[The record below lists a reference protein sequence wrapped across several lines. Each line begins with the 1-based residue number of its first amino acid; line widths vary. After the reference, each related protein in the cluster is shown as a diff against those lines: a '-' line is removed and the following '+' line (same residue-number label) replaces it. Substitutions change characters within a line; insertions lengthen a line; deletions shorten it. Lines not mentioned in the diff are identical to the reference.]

1 MKRQNMKKNV
11 LYTMLFA
18 VVALLVTNCGDKE
31 TEGKSR
37 FTYYPTIELEG
48 DTYLVWDKGTPFVDP
63 GYVSTMNGE
72 DVTAEVMI
80 SGTPDVNKSGIYTMT
95 YTTKKNDDGFDASA
109 SRTVVVLDPN
119 SAVEGFY
126 LTQPDSYRTY
136 NGNEVAFGNA
146 FEILVIDNGDGTL
159 YVDDL
164 FGGWYCQR
172 AGYGTKYAMGGT
184 ISLAAD
190 GTVGLISSLVPGWG
204 DGLDDLT
211 GSYADG
217 VFTVDAVY
225 NKNTMHFYQ
234 TWVKE

>member
-1 MKRQNMKKNV
+1 MKKNV

-18 VVALLVTNCGDKE
+18 VVALLVTSCGDKE

-72 DVTAEVMI
+72 DVTAEVMV

-184 ISLAAD
+184 ISLAED
-190 GTVGLISSLVPGWG
+190 GTLGLITSLVPGWG

-211 GSYADG
+211 GTFADG

-225 NKNTMHFYQ
+225 NGNTMHFYQ

>member
-1 MKRQNMKKNV
+1 
-11 LYTMLFA
+11 MLFA
-18 VVALLVTNCGDKE
+18 VVALLVTSCGDKE

-72 DVTAEVMI
+72 DVTAEVII

-95 YTTKKNDDGFDASA
+95 YTTKKNEDGFDASA

-136 NGNEVAFGNA
+136 KGNEVAFGNA

-172 AGYGTKYAMGGT
+172 AGYGTNYAMGGT

-190 GTVGLISSLVPGWG
+190 GTVGLISSLVPG
-204 DGLDDLT
+204 
-211 GSYADG
+211 
-217 VFTVDAVY
+217 
-225 NKNTMHFYQ
+225 
-234 TWVKE
+234 

>member
-1 MKRQNMKKNV
+1 
-11 LYTMLFA
+11 MLFA
-18 VVALLVTNCGDKE
+18 VVALLVTSCGDKE
-31 TEGKSR
+31 SEGKSR

-80 SGTPDVNKSGIYTMT
+80 SGTPDVN
-95 YTTKKNDDGFDASA
+95 NDGFDASA

-211 GSYADG
+211 GSFADG

>member
-1 MKRQNMKKNV
+1 MKKNV

-18 VVALLVTNCGDKE
+18 VVALLVTSCGDKE

-72 DVTAEVMI
+72 DVTAEVII

-146 FEILVIDNGDGTL
+146 FEILIIDNGDGTL

-204 DGLDDLT
+204 DSLDDLT

-225 NKNTMHFYQ
+225 NGFTMHFYQ

>member
-1 MKRQNMKKNV
+1 
-11 LYTMLFA
+11 MLFA
-18 VVALLVTNCGDKE
+18 VVALLVTSCGDK
-31 TEGKSR
+31 TSEGKSR

-48 DTYLVWDKGTPFVDP
+48 DSYLVWDKGTPFVDP
-63 GYVSTMNGE
+63 GYTSTMNGE

-119 SAVEGFY
+119 SEVEGFY

-146 FEILVIDNGDGTL
+146 FEILIIDNGDGTL

>member
-1 MKRQNMKKNV
+1 MKKNV

-18 VVALLVTNCGDKE
+18 VVALLVTSCGDKE

-72 DVTAEVMI
+72 DVTAEVMV

-136 NGNEVAFGNA
+136 NGNEVAYGNA

-190 GTVGLISSLVPGWG
+190 GTVGLISSFVPGWE

>member
-1 MKRQNMKKNV
+1 
-11 LYTMLFA
+11 MLFA
-18 VVALLVTNCGDKE
+18 VVALLVTSCGDKE
-31 TEGKSR
+31 SEGKSR

-126 LTQPDSYRTY
+126 LSQPDSYRTY

-211 GSYADG
+211 GSFADG

>member
-1 MKRQNMKKNV
+1 
-11 LYTMLFA
+11 MLFA
-18 VVALLVTNCGDKE
+18 VVALLVTSCGDKE

-225 NKNTMHFYQ
+225 NGFTMHFYQ

>member
-1 MKRQNMKKNV
+1 
-11 LYTMLFA
+11 MLFA
-18 VVALLVTNCGDKE
+18 VVALLVTSCGDKE
-31 TEGKSR
+31 SEGKSR

-119 SAVEGFY
+119 SAIEGFY

-211 GSYADG
+211 GSFADG

-234 TWVKE
+234 SWVKE

>member
-1 MKRQNMKKNV
+1 M
-11 LYTMLFA
+11 
-18 VVALLVTNCGDKE
+18 
-31 TEGKSR
+31 
-37 FTYYPTIELEG
+37 
-48 DTYLVWDKGTPFVDP
+48 DP

>member
-1 MKRQNMKKNV
+1 
-11 LYTMLFA
+11 MLFA
-18 VVALLVTNCGDKE
+18 VVALLVTSCGDKE

-63 GYVSTMNGE
+63 GYVS
-72 DVTAEVMI
+72 
-80 SGTPDVNKSGIYTMT
+80 VNKSGIYTMT

-211 GSYADG
+211 GSFADG

>member
-1 MKRQNMKKNV
+1 
-11 LYTMLFA
+11 MLFA
-18 VVALLVTNCGDKE
+18 VVALLVTSCGDKE

-72 DVTAEVMI
+72 DVTAEVMV

-146 FEILVIDNGDGTL
+146 FEILIIDNGDGTL

-204 DGLDDLT
+204 DSLDDLT

>member
-1 MKRQNMKKNV
+1 
-11 LYTMLFA
+11 MLFA
-18 VVALLVTNCGDKE
+18 VVALLVTSCGDKE
-31 TEGKSR
+31 SEGKSR

-80 SGTPDVNKSGIYTMT
+80 SGTPDVNKSGVYTMT

-119 SAVEGFY
+119 SAIEGFY

-146 FEILVIDNGDGTL
+146 FEILVVDNGDGTL

-211 GSYADG
+211 GSFADG

>member
-1 MKRQNMKKNV
+1 
-11 LYTMLFA
+11 MLFA
-18 VVALLVTNCGDKE
+18 VVALLVTSCGDKE

-72 DVTAEVMI
+72 DVTAEVII

-146 FEILVIDNGDGTL
+146 FEILIIDNGDGTL

-204 DGLDDLT
+204 DSLDDLT

>member
-1 MKRQNMKKNV
+1 MKKNV

-18 VVALLVTNCGDKE
+18 VVALLVTSCGDKE

-48 DTYLVWDKGTPFVDP
+48 DTYLVWDKGTPFVEP

-72 DVTAEVMI
+72 DVTAEVMV

-136 NGNEVAFGNA
+136 KGNEVAFGNA
-146 FEILVIDNGDGTL
+146 YEILVIDNGDGTL

-190 GTVGLISSLVPGWG
+190 GTVGLISSFVPGWE